1 MNDEA
6 RAELDRILAL
16 EPAALSDA
24 DKEFLA
30 ARRSYLTE
38 EQKVV
43 FAAVL
48 DEDVSSDEASAD
60 ADENAVEQSRARRG
74 RKAVEQSEA

>member
-24 DKEFLA
+24 DKAFLA
-30 ARRSYLTE
+30 ARRDYLTE
-38 EQKVV
+38 EQK
-43 FAAVL
+43 AVYGLL
-48 DEDVSSDEASAD
+48 DDASAD
-60 ADENAVEQSRARRG
+60 ESDEQPRARKG
-74 RKAVEQSEA
+74 RKASDSEQSEA